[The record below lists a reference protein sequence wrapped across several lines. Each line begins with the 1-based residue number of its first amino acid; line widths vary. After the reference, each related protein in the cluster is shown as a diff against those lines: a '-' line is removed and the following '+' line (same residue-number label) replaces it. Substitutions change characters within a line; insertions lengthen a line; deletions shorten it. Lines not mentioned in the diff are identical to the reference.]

1 MSRLK
6 DFCKERFGSVKIAA
20 EALGVKYMTLQ
31 RNAKNPS
38 RGWKVVEQIIGS
50 IMDERDEALD
60 QLNYTREEYARLA
73 RKYNE
78 LVDQIENETGG
89 ERI

>member
-1 MSRLK
+1 MSRLG

-20 EALGVKYMTLQ
+20 EALGIKYITLQ
-31 RNAKNPS
+31 RNTKDPS
-38 RGWKVVEQIIGS
+38 RGWKIVEQIIGS

>member
-6 DFCKERFGSVKIAA
+6 DFCKERFGTMKVAA
-20 EALGVKYMTLQ
+20 EVLGVKYITLQ

-38 RGWKVVEQIIGS
+38 RGWKCLDRIVS
-50 IMDERDEALD
+50 RLMDERDEARE
-60 QLNYTREEYARLA
+60 QLNYTKEEYAHLV

-78 LVDQIENETGG
+78 LVEQLEKETGG

>member
-1 MSRLK
+1 MSRLR
-6 DFCKERFGSVKIAA
+6 DFCKERFGSLKVAA
-20 EALGVKYMTLQ
+20 EALGVKYITLQ
-31 RNAKNPS
+31 RNTKKPG
-38 RGWKVVEQIIGS
+38 RGWKIVEQMIGT

-73 RKYNE
+73 RKYND

>member
-31 RNAKNPS
+31 RNTKNPS
-38 RGWKVVEQIIGS
+38 RAWKIVEQIIGN

-78 LVDQIENETGG
+78 LVEQIENETGG

>member
-1 MSRLK
+1 MTRLA
-6 DFCKERFGSVKIAA
+6 DFCKERFGSIKVAA
-20 EALGVKYMTLQ
+20 EALGVKYITLQ
-31 RNAKNPS
+31 RNSKKPG
-38 RGWKVVEQIIGS
+38 RGWAIIEQILEN

-78 LVDQIENETGG
+78 LVEQIENETGG

>member
-6 DFCKERFGSVKIAA
+6 DFCKERFGSIKIAA

-31 RNAKNPS
+31 RNTKDPR
-38 RGWKVVEQIIGS
+38 RGWKIVEQIIGS